1 MITQA
6 QSDHLP
12 ASIESPE
19 PAYLGL
25 QLQGNHTLL
34 IPCTL
39 NREDHKL

>member
-6 QSDHLP
+6 QSDHLL
-12 ASIESPE
+12 ALIESPE
-19 PAYLGL
+19 PAYLEL

-34 IPCTL
+34 IPYTL